1 MIMLTKEQVILLH
14 KLIYD
19 RFGGSYGVR
28 DEGLLDSALA
38 APMQTFGGQDLY
50 ETDLDKIVQLAFC
63 LIRNHPFADGNK
75 RIGALVL
82 LVLLELNGYRLNTS
96 NKAFYST
103 IYGVASGE
111 MDDEEFRVRVGRSV
125 VLKRVNESK

>member
-1 MIMLTKEQVILLH
+1 MIMLTRGQVLLLH

-50 ETDLDKIVQLAFC
+50 ETDLDKILQLAFG

-96 NKAFYST
+96 NKAFYAD
-103 IYGVASGE
+103 IYAVASGNVDE
-111 MDDEEFRVRVGRSV
+111 EEFRVRVGSRV